1 MKNILVTGGTGYI
14 GSHTVVELIQAGFH
28 PVVVDDFSNSH
39 PEMKDRIE
47 QIVGEELTLEVGN
60 CADSAWISEVIKKHA
75 IEGVIHFAA
84 FKAVGESIAEPLK
97 YYQNNLNSLLQIL
110 IAMQENEVN
119 NLVFSSSCTVY
130 GSPEGTAKVDE
141 QTPLAPPN
149 SPYGWTK
156 WMCEQIIKD
165 ACHANPLLNV
175 VNLRYFNPIGAHTS
189 ALIGEFPQGVPN
201 NIVPFMTQ
209 TAAGIR
215 SKLTVFGSD
224 YPTADGTCIRD
235 YIHVVD
241 LALAHIQSIR
251 YLEENRGLSVFN
263 IGTGKGTSVLELIA
277 AFELATG
284 KSLAWE
290 YGPRRSGD
298 VTEIFADATKAN
310 TQLNWKAE
318 RNVEQAMQDAWEW
331 EMARVG

>member
-39 PEMKDRIE
+39 PEMKGRIE
-47 QIVGEELTLEVGN
+47 QIIGQELILEVGN
-60 CADSAWISEVIKKHA
+60 CTDASWISEVMKKHA
-75 IEGVIHFAA
+75 IDGVIHFAA
-84 FKAVGESIAEPLK
+84 FKAVGESVAEPLK

-110 IAMQENEVN
+110 IAMEENDVN

-165 ACHANPLLNV
+165 TCAANPLLNV
-175 VNLRYFNPIGAHTS
+175 VTLRYFNPIGAHSS
-189 ALIGEFPQGVPN
+189 ALIGEFPQGIPN

-224 YPTADGTCIRD
+224 YPTNDGTCIRD

-241 LALAHIQSIR
+241 LALAHIQSLR
-251 YLEENRGLSVFN
+251 YLKENKGLSVFN

-284 KSLAWE
+284 KSLSWE
-290 YGPRRSGD
+290 YGARRSGD
-298 VTEIFADATKAN
+298 VTEIYADATKAN
-310 TQLNWKAE
+310 THLNWKAE
-318 RNVEQAMQDAWEW
+318 RNVEQAIQDAWEW
-331 EMARVG
+331 ELGRG